1 MRILIAA
8 DDPLLAEF
16 LAAQLQEQ
24 QYSAQITENG
34 KRAQQLACDQ
44 QFDLVLLD
52 LGAAALNVL
61 RAIRFR
67 NADLPILIL
76 ANTSIAGDCIR
87 DLDAGADDYF
97 VKPFSFSELLARIR
111 AILRRGNST
120 ARPFLQVQDLQLDR
134 ISHAVKRGNREIP
147 LSPKEFTL
155 LEFLMR
161 NAGLPLS
168 RAAIIEKVWTPNRET
183 TTNVVDVYINYLR
196 RKVDSG
202 SDFSL
207 IQTIRGVG
215 YRLG

>member
-16 LAAQLQEQ
+16 LATQLQEAD
-24 QYSAQITENG
+24 YSAQIVENAET
-34 KRAQQLACDQ
+34 AQQIVCDQ
-44 QFDLVLLD
+44 QFDLLLLD
-52 LGAAALNVL
+52 LGPAGLDVL
-61 RAIRFR
+61 RSIRSR
-67 NADLPILIL
+67 SLDLPILIL
-76 ANTSIAGDCIR
+76 ANTPVAGDCVR

-97 VKPFSFSELLARIR
+97 VKPFSLSELLARIR
-111 AILRRGNST
+111 AILRRRNGS
-120 ARPFLQVQDLQLDR
+120 ARPFLRVQDLQLDR
-134 ISHAVKRGNREIP
+134 ISHAVRRGSREIP
-147 LSPKEFTL
+147 LSPTEFTL

-168 RAAIIEKVWTPNRET
+168 RAAIIQQVWTPRET

-207 IQTIRGVG
+207 IRTIRGVG

>member
-16 LAAQLQEQ
+16 LAAQLQEEY
-24 QYSAQITENG
+24 YSTQIIENG
-34 KRAQQLACDQ
+34 KAAQQIACDQ
-44 QFDLVLLD
+44 QFDLLLLD
-52 LGAAALNVL
+52 LGPAGLDVL
-61 RAIRFR
+61 RSVRSR
-67 NADLPILIL
+67 NPDLPILVL
-76 ANTSIAGDCIR
+76 ANTSVAGDCVR

-97 VKPFSFSELLARIR
+97 AKPFSFSELLARIR
-111 AILRRGNST
+111 AILRRRNSSV
-120 ARPFLQVQDLQLDR
+120 RPFLQVQDLQLDR
-134 ISHAVKRGNREIP
+134 ISHAVRRGNREIP
-147 LSPKEFTL
+147 LSPTEFTL

-168 RAAIIEKVWTPNRET
+168 RAAIIQQVWTPRET

-207 IQTIRGVG
+207 IRTIRGVG

>member
-16 LAAQLQEQ
+16 LAAQLQEEH
-24 QYSAQITENG
+24 YSSQIVENAET
-34 KRAQQLACDQ
+34 AQQIVCDQ
-44 QFDLVLLD
+44 QFDLLLLD
-52 LGAAALNVL
+52 LGPAGLDVL
-61 RAIRFR
+61 RSIRSR
-67 NADLPILIL
+67 NPDLPILIL
-76 ANTSIAGDCIR
+76 ANTPVAGDCVR

-111 AILRRGNST
+111 AILRRRNSS

-134 ISHAVKRGNREIP
+134 ISHAVRRGNREIP
-147 LSPKEFTL
+147 LSPTEFTL

-168 RAAIIEKVWTPNRET
+168 RAAIIQQVWTPRET

-207 IQTIRGVG
+207 IRTIRGVG

>member
-16 LAAQLQEQ
+16 LATQLQEE

-34 KRAQQLACDQ
+34 MRAQQIASEQ
-44 QFDLVLLD
+44 EFDLALLD
-52 LGAAALNVL
+52 LGAAGLGVL
-61 RAIRFR
+61 RAIRSK
-67 NADLPILIL
+67 NPDLPIFIL
-76 ANTSIAGDCIR
+76 ADPSIEGDCIR
-87 DLDAGADDYF
+87 NLDAGADGYF
-97 VKPFSFSELLARIR
+97 FKPFSFLELSARIR
-111 AILRRGNST
+111 AILRRGNNS
-120 ARPFLQVQDLQLDR
+120 AHPCLQVQDLQLDR
-134 ISHAVKRGNREIP
+134 ISHAVRRGSREIP
-147 LSPKEFTL
+147 LSPREFTL

-168 RAAIIEKVWTPNRET
+168 RAAIIERVWAPSQET

-196 RKVDSG
+196 RKVDCG